1 MPKHQKTFWVRFLFE
16 PITFFF
22 FWISSFS
29 SSSPYLF
36 FSFPFSLRVSS
47 LHLRFPFFFLLIFTM
62 SPPWFL
68 PSLSVVFSSCFSCLY
83 FQFLFFSLS
92 LTHTHSFWNKHHSIS
107 NYMTNTLLLSH
118 VFINQQL
125 SLMQSHHFSAPNN
138 GYLWKLH
145 PAFYE
150 SGSLPLSP
158 QPILNQ
164 VFLFS
169 FCCNSFL
176 LFNGRHL
183 SQMETFCQPT
193 FLLSLLHFLSTNQVA
208 HSSLSAFSL
217 KLITFFYLH
226 LQKLGWHLIYSV
238 PNNINYITSP
248 TLKCPLCLHLF
259 LHIDD

>member
-1 MPKHQKTFWVRFLFE
+1 MSQ
-16 PITFFF
+16 
-22 FWISSFS
+22 S
-29 SSSPYLF
+29 LF
-36 FSFPFSLRVSS
+36 FSSESPHSLL
-47 LHLRFPFFFLLIFTM
+47 LHHIYFFL
-62 SPPWFL
+62 FL
-68 PSLSVVFSSCFSCLY
+68 SLSVFPPYIWGFPSSSCLSLQCPHHDFYPACLWFSLPVFHVY
-83 FQFLFFSLS
+83 TFNFFFSLS

-217 KLITFFYLH
+217 KLITFFYLR